1 MLQTQENIS
10 YKLLNKLSG
19 KDLIIIEGTV
29 AKFLHQHLE
38 QYGDKVEDIKKAID
52 YVFDRGGS
60 ITVQYLDNEIVG
72 AVVINQTGMS
82 DYIPENILVYI
93 AIDNKYRGKGLGKQL
108 MQKAIESCRGDIALH
123 VEKDNPARFL
133 YEKLGFTNPYLE
145 MRLKRK

>member
-60 ITVQYLDNEIVG
+60 ITVQYLDN
-72 AVVINQTGMS
+72 
-82 DYIPENILVYI
+82 
-93 AIDNKYRGKGLGKQL
+93 
-108 MQKAIESCRGDIALH
+108 
-123 VEKDNPARFL
+123 
-133 YEKLGFTNPYLE
+133 
-145 MRLKRK
+145 